1 MGNNFVAQALL
12 DHGQDVRRWT
22 DLDAEG
28 WSDVEWIHAV
38 GPNGW
43 ISLTRDD
50 NIRRRAVE
58 ITAVRDAKAML
69 FFVQGN
75 KTGREQA
82 ATVVAQLARIIRI
95 ADAYAPPF
103 IARVT
108 STSVEVVP
116 HGLLPT
122 PRRRGAVKRD

>member
-1 MGNNFVAQALL
+1 MAQALL
-12 DHGQDVRRWT
+12 DCGQDVRRWT
-22 DLDAEG
+22 DLGAEG

-38 GPNGW
+38 GPRGW
-43 ISLTRDD
+43 ILLTRDD

-58 ITAVRDAKAML
+58 ITAVGDAKAML

-75 KTGREQA
+75 KTGSEQA
-82 ATVVAQLARIIRI
+82 GIVVAQLARIIRI

-108 STSVEVVP
+108 STTVDVVP

-122 PRRRGAVKRD
+122 PCRRGAVKRD